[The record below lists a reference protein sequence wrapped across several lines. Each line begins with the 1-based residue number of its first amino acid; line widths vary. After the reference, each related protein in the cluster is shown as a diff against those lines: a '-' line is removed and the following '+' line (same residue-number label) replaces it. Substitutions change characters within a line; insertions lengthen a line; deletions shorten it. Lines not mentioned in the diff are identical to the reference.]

1 MVRKNG
7 QLFHIDFGFIL
18 GRDPKPYP
26 PPFRLTREMADA
38 MGYPDGAGW
47 AEFRTKCCQAYCCL
61 RRHAPL
67 LLNLMSLMKDA
78 GVEHLSE
85 DASQKFQD
93 RFRLDLSDEDAEHF
107 FLELIHESLNA
118 IAPVVLEKFH
128 RMAVA
133 FKY

>member
-26 PPFRLTREMADA
+26 PPFRLTREMGEA
-38 MGYPDGAGW
+38 MGYPDGAKW
-47 AEFRTKCCQAYCCL
+47 TEFRTKCCQAYCCL

-67 LLNLMSLMKDA
+67 LLHLMSLMKDA

-118 IAPVVLEKFH
+118 IAPVVLEKSH